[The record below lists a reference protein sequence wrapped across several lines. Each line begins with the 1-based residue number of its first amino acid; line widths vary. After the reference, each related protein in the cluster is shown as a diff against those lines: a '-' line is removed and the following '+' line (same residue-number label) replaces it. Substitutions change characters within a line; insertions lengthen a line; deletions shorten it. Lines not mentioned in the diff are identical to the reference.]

1 MVKGFVIFYFYI
13 TTSQVVR
20 GGVQVN
26 RDEVIEEKGPLFE
39 VGYHSILLSL
49 CLQHIHQ
56 RPILNGFLHA
66 CLQAPNLMI
75 VNCSCNFKNDIQVL
89 SEKCYCREI

>member
-1 MVKGFVIFYFYI
+1 MVRGFVIFNFYI

-39 VGYHSILLSL
+39 VDYHSILLSL
-49 CLQHIHQ
+49 W
-56 RPILNGFLHA
+56 
-66 CLQAPNLMI
+66 
-75 VNCSCNFKNDIQVL
+75 S
-89 SEKCYCREI
+89 